1 MTAEGEMKMGSSG
14 MPNQLQGVIDAVAF
28 NDRPQ
33 PKRDGGSPASD
44 ILFHTFVY
52 PFYPIKLTDQPF
64 TPPHL
69 PSLSIYDSSQPH
81 TTHPP
86 KHETMAKSIRAKAK
100 MANRKKKR
108 EQGNYHAA
116 DAARVARLSA
126 KLLGKQK
133 EEGDDEEMVDEEAKQ
148 PEEDAE
154 MSMSIL
160 FL

>member
-1 MTAEGEMKMGSSG
+1 
-14 MPNQLQGVIDAVAF
+14 
-28 NDRPQ
+28 
-33 PKRDGGSPASD
+33 
-44 ILFHTFVY
+44 
-52 PFYPIKLTDQPF
+52 
-64 TPPHL
+64 
-69 PSLSIYDSSQPH
+69 
-81 TTHPP
+81 
-86 KHETMAKSIRAKAK
+86 MAKSIRAKAK

-154 MSMSIL
+154 MVEPPKKISTSAPRDSRREQWRESKGMAARPKSTGQNRQGMAKGRRNAGKPKRRR
-160 FL
+160 